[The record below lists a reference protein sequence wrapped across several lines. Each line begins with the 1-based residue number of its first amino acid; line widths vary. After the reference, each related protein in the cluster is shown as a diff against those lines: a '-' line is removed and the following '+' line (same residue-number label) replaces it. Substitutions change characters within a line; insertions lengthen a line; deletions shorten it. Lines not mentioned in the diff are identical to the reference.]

1 MKSLIT
7 LLCTAFILF
16 LLNGCGSQPKKT
28 NLDSIDITASTSEPS
43 PEELINK
50 AISTKNE
57 KDRARLYLLA
67 AQKYYSNKLTS
78 QSSAVVRDIDI
89 KLLSSDDTIEA
100 LRLNL
105 ELAIYEDLDWHLQNS
120 IDLFKR
126 TTLNRTNIDTL
137 KIIIPLLAKTYEKQD
152 QTISS
157 AILLIEYSGILDNVD
172 YIQLNNKIWQLLRST
187 DPIQLNNYIYQG
199 KDLDASAWIELAIA
213 IQQNQI
219 SLENQYLAYK
229 QWQTKWPSHPGT
241 TNIPKELELLSK
253 LPQTRPSQIII
264 ALPFTGPLAEVGKSV
279 RDGFMAS
286 YLTALDQYNTE
297 PTNIEFFDT
306 NKNTIESLY
315 SKSYIE
321 NTLIIGPLTKS
332 DVRKLQSLN
341 LSNTTT
347 LALNYLETSPPFT
360 TNKSDNLY
368 QFGLDPE
375 TEINQLSTRLSKRH
389 LNKIAF
395 IAPENE
401 HGFRIHDSLLRGLE
415 ANQSIIIE
423 SVYYQDQK
431 SLSPSVAKLLATDLS
446 AQRKN
451 KIQRITNL
459 NFEFE
464 PRRRNDIDAIFM
476 LAKPQIA
483 SQLNPLF
490 AYHYARNL
498 PIYSSSQIHQINEQ
512 QSDLDNI
519 FFVEMPWMLSNTI
532 EIKNI
537 ITSTLPS
544 AKSEHSR
551 FYALGADAFT
561 LAPRLKILKEINNSQ
576 VQGHTGTLSI
586 DSSGIIH
593 RELELAVFRR
603 GKAIAIKE

>member
-7 LLCTAFILF
+7 LLCTAFILL
-16 LLNGCGSQPKKT
+16 LLNGCSSQPKKT
-28 NLDSIDITASTSEPS
+28 SLDSINITTSTTEPS

-57 KDRARLYLLA
+57 KERASLYFLA
-67 AQKYYSNKLTS
+67 AKKYYTNNLIS
-78 QSSAVVRDIDI
+78 QSSAAVRDIDI
-89 KLLSSDDTIEA
+89 RFLSSDNTIEA

-105 ELAIYEDLDWHLQNS
+105 ELAIHEGLDWHLQNS

-126 TTLNRTNIDTL
+126 TSLDRTNIDTL
-137 KIIIPLLAKTYEKQD
+137 KIIIPLLAKTYEKQN
-152 QTISS
+152 QTIPS
-157 AILLIEYSGILDNVD
+157 ALLLIEYAGILDNID
-172 YIQLNNKIWQLLRST
+172 YALLNNEIWKLLRST

-219 SLENQYLAYK
+219 SLENQYLAYN
-229 QWQTKWPSHPGT
+229 QWQKKWPSHPAT
-241 TNIPKELELLSK
+241 TSPPKELELLSK
-253 LPQTRPSQIII
+253 LPETRPSQIII
-264 ALPFTGPLAEVGKSV
+264 ALPFTGPLAEVGRAV

-286 YLTALDQYNTE
+286 YLTGADQYKTQ

-306 NKNTIESLY
+306 NINTIESLY
-315 SKSYIE
+315 SKSYNE
-321 NTLIIGPLTKS
+321 NTLVIGPLTKS
-332 DVRKLQSLN
+332 DVRKLQSLD

-347 LALNYLETSPPFT
+347 LALNYLEPSPPFT

-375 TEINQLSTRLSKRH
+375 SEISQLSTRLSKRH
-389 LNKIAF
+389 LNKIAY

-431 SLSPSVAKLLATDLS
+431 SLSPAVAKLLATDLS
-446 AQRKN
+446 THRKN

-459 NFEFE
+459 RFEFE

-512 QSDLDNI
+512 QNDLDNI
-519 FFVEMPWMLSNTI
+519 YFVEMPWMLSNTI
-532 EIKNI
+532 DIKNI
-537 ITSTLPS
+537 ITSALPTV
-544 AKSEHSR
+544 KSEHSR

-561 LAPRLKILKEINNSQ
+561 LAPRLKILKEIQNSQ

-603 GKAIAIKE
+603 GRAIAIKE